1 MSTSLHIGLQDAN
14 KSTGKST
21 DTAKPGSSDQG
32 AGSKQPL
39 PQQAAS
45 AHVALPMTDAEN
57 AALPAVE
64 GLPVTGDLV
73 AYKLLEIGFDWT
85 PQVACIFSIS

>member
-1 MSTSLHIGLQDAN
+1 MQIELQDA
-14 KSTGKST
+14 KTLTSKST
-21 DTAKPGSSDQG
+21 DPAKHNTPDHG

-39 PQQAAS
+39 PQQAAE
-45 AHVALPMTDAEN
+45 AHVALPLTDAEN

-64 GLPVTGDLV
+64 GLPVTGDFV

-85 PQVACIFSIS
+85 PQVGCIFSNL